1 MNDSVPLYDHPMWA
15 SGLDRELDFPDDLI
29 NQQFKGLDGVNRISS
44 NYNQPTEAGLKT
56 ILNYQKQLENG
67 DITVK

>member
-15 SGLDRELDFPDDLI
+15 SGLDRELDFPDNLI

-44 NYNQPTEAGLKT
+44 NYNQPTEAGL
-56 ILNYQKQLENG
+56 
-67 DITVK
+67 